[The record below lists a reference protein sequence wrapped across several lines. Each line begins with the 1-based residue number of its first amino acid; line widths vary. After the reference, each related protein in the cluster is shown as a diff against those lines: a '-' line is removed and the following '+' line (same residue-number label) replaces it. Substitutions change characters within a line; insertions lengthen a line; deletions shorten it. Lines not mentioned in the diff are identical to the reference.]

1 MIAFTPISL
10 RSLQLKNRFIKTA
23 AYEGMCDRGMPTQQ
37 LIDHHVRIAQ
47 GEVALTTV
55 SYGSVNADGRTH
67 GEQMYLHEG
76 VLPMLGK
83 LTDAVHRAGGAASI
97 QLTHCGYFTQNSTVS
112 NRRPFAP
119 SRVLNKYGLLK
130 GIAFSREMN
139 REELAGTCHDFAA
152 AAAMARAAGFDAVEL
167 HMGHGYLLS
176 QFLSPFT
183 NRRTD
188 RYGGSIHHRMR
199 FPLEVVQAVRTA
211 VGDSFPILCKIN
223 LDDGFEGGLTI
234 DDTILFAQALE
245 AAGVD
250 ALVMSGGF
258 TSKTPYYLM
267 RGDVPWWKMVM
278 AERNVPTKIAMALFS
293 RIIIRKYAFEEN
305 FFLPLARRIRQVV
318 EMPLVY
324 LGGVVS
330 RKGVDELM
338 SEGFDMVA
346 IGRALIH
353 DPDFIL
359 KLKEDLDHVSPCN
372 HCNICVAEMDRGG
385 VRCVLEDR
393 ET

>member
-1 MIAFTPISL
+1 LIAFTPISL
-10 RSLQLKNRFIKTA
+10 RSLRLKNRFIKTA
-23 AYEGMCDRGMPTQQ
+23 AYEGMCAKGMPTQQ

-55 SYGSVNADGRTH
+55 SYGAVNADGRTH
-67 GEQMYLHEG
+67 GEQMHIHEG

-83 LTDAVHRAGGAASI
+83 LTEAVHQAGGAASI
-97 QLTHCGYFTQNSTVS
+97 QLTHCGYFTQNSSVTK
-112 NRRPFAP
+112 RRPFAP
-119 SRVLNKYGLLK
+119 SKVLNKYGLFK
-130 GIAFSREMN
+130 GIVFSREMN
-139 REELAGTCHDFAA
+139 REELAATCQDFAA
-152 AAAMARAAGFDAVEL
+152 AAAMAKVAGFDAVEL

-176 QFLSPFT
+176 QFLSPYT
-183 NRRTD
+183 NRRKD
-188 RYGGSIHHRMR
+188 SYGGSLHNRMR
-199 FPLEVVQAVRTA
+199 FPLEVVEATRNA
-211 VGDSFPILCKIN
+211 VGDAFPILCKIN
-223 LDDGFEGGLTI
+223 LDDGFTGGQTI
-234 DDTILFAQALE
+234 DDTIEFAQALE

-278 AERNVPTKIAMALFS
+278 AEHNVPTKIAMALFS

-318 EMPLVY
+318 DMPLVY

-338 SEGFDMVA
+338 AEGFDMVA

-359 KLKEDLDHVSPCN
+359 KLKEDLNHVSPCN

-385 VRCVLEDR
+385 VRCVLENS
-393 ET
+393 